1 MRKQS
6 EKFQNK
12 KYMMHKYWGKKPG
25 KELREIVLK
34 YSNEQDLLLDPF
46 AGYGGFSSEA
56 VLANRNIISNDL
68 NPMSNFINARLLSTD
83 VDFDIIDSF
92 MHTIKAET
100 QTIRDY
106 WYSFDKDGTQYEIL
120 TTLRRK
126 NGEVVKHKILG
137 EEKRKSKEIV
147 LSPTEVS
154 EFREKEN
161 DFVIKDWFPMNE
173 LIPNSRISAKKNMT
187 VSDLFDT
194 RSLSSHARLFKV
206 INSFPDCEEKNLLL
220 FAFTSNLANA
230 SRLVPPIKSRG
241 DMAQG
246 AWMTGF
252 YIGETYL
259 ENNVFHYF
267 ENRVAKIV
275 AGKKEYLNQYYDL
288 FQKGNYII
296 SNQDAKNLSIADK
309 HVDLVFT
316 DFPYGDAVPY
326 FEQSIIWNS
335 WLKFNVDYENE
346 IVISDSKIRNK
357 GSIDFNNGISKSIS
371 EIHRVLKDDG
381 FFIFTYH
388 SLSGFEWASITNA
401 LLQTGFEI
409 IDCKLLEQ
417 KTFTP
422 RQLNRKKTIKGDLL
436 IVSKKNTAYKQ
447 VREFPD
453 TISEEEFVKKL
464 FVETINNGFYET
476 NEIIVEFLKRFFKE
490 RVVIRNLNIISLLQD
505 IAIFDGKGW
514 IIKNENI

>member
-173 LIPNSRISAKKNMT
+173 LIPNSRISAKK
-187 VSDLFDT
+187 
-194 RSLSSHARLFKV
+194 
-206 INSFPDCEEKNLLL
+206 I
-220 FAFTSNLANA
+220 
-230 SRLVPPIKSRG
+230 
-241 DMAQG
+241 
-246 AWMTGF
+246 
-252 YIGETYL
+252 
-259 ENNVFHYF
+259 
-267 ENRVAKIV
+267 
-275 AGKKEYLNQYYDL
+275 
-288 FQKGNYII
+288 
-296 SNQDAKNLSIADK
+296 
-309 HVDLVFT
+309 
-316 DFPYGDAVPY
+316 
-326 FEQSIIWNS
+326 
-335 WLKFNVDYENE
+335 
-346 IVISDSKIRNK
+346 
-357 GSIDFNNGISKSIS
+357 
-371 EIHRVLKDDG
+371 
-381 FFIFTYH
+381 
-388 SLSGFEWASITNA
+388 
-401 LLQTGFEI
+401 
-409 IDCKLLEQ
+409 
-417 KTFTP
+417 
-422 RQLNRKKTIKGDLL
+422 
-436 IVSKKNTAYKQ
+436 
-447 VREFPD
+447 
-453 TISEEEFVKKL
+453 
-464 FVETINNGFYET
+464 
-476 NEIIVEFLKRFFKE
+476 
-490 RVVIRNLNIISLLQD
+490 
-505 IAIFDGKGW
+505 
-514 IIKNENI
+514 